1 MERVFRAIAVT
12 ICGWIYPLIPPLYEV
27 FYDLAGARYFTDSTM
42 NDLASNFYINNR
54 FCKDYNCQ
62 NCPFQAFC
70 SDEMED
76 VYYNIEQFLNN
87 EDWR

>member
-1 MERVFRAIAVT
+1 MKIIKEKVKI
-12 ICGWIYPLIPPLYEV
+12 E
-27 FYDLAGARYFTDSTM
+27 FTPEEINIIEKM